1 MIDLLGLIKDTN
13 AYKTVKGDKEASTL
27 SHAYLFL
34 TPDGENLTEYLKLF
48 AKLID
53 CDADG
58 CCDCRTCKLIDTN
71 GYADVVLYPNGDN
84 ETMTSEQVNALIGES
99 YVKPLESERKIFL
112 ITNAQTMNT
121 QAQNKLLKTLE
132 EPPKNV
138 HILIGSTSEFPLLST
153 IKSRVKKLE
162 IPSFSA
168 QKLFN
173 ALKGDLTDEQRLL
186 SAIACGDGTVG
197 TAMLN
202 YSDQALKD
210 ITALCL
216 EIIVDMQSSSE
227 VLEYSNKIT
236 ASKCDFNKFLS
247 VMELLYRDLLV
258 FKEGKQS
265 LIANTQTL
273 EKLKNVKGYK
283 TGSIINALEKITQA
297 TMRKKFNANATM
309 LTEWLLFQIL
319 EGKYKWQKS

>member
-1 MIDLLGLIKDTN
+1 MRIKNNYKATVAAAFLGYI
-13 AYKTVKGDKEASTL
+13 
-27 SHAYLFL
+27 
-34 TPDGENLTEYLKLF
+34 
-48 AKLID
+48 
-53 CDADG
+53 
-58 CCDCRTCKLIDTN
+58 
-71 GYADVVLYPNGDN
+71 
-84 ETMTSEQVNALIGES
+84 
-99 YVKPLESERKIFL
+99 
-112 ITNAQTMNT
+112 T
-121 QAQNKLLKTLE
+121 QAIMLNFPPLLF
-132 EPPKNV
+132 V
-138 HILIGSTSEFPLLST
+138 FFGSEFGITPL
-153 IKSRVKKLE
+153 
-162 IPSFSA
+162 
-168 QKLFN
+168 Q
-173 ALKGDLTDEQRLL
+173 
-186 SAIACGDGTVG
+186 
-197 TAMLN
+197 
-202 YSDQALKD
+202 
-210 ITALCL
+210 ITALIVSNFVL

-319 EGKYKWQKS
+319 EGKYKWQKL